1 MQIVRERGWGPDT
14 SYNGIDAFV
23 AKVNPTG
30 STLLYAGYI
39 GGASD
44 DAGYGI
50 AVDAGG
56 NAYLTGYTFSTEATF
71 PDLVGPDGTYNGGG
85 DAFVAK
91 VSGDGAEAAACTTPP
106 SGARRVQ
113 PGQPFSGTSAS
124 ETIVGTDGPD
134 TIRGGTGD
142 DTIYGC
148 GGDDRIEGE
157 AGDDA
162 LDGGIGT
169 DTCQGQADTDTA
181 TTCENTSTVP

>member
-1 MQIVRERGWGPDT
+1 VQIVRERGWGPDT

-134 TIRGGTGD
+134 TNNGGAGD
-142 DTIYGC
+142 DT
-148 GGDDRIEGE
+148 
-157 AGDDA
+157 
-162 LDGGIGT
+162 LDGGTGT
-169 DTCQGQADTDTA
+169 DTCQGQAGTDTDTN
-181 TTCENTSTVP
+181 CENTSTVP

>member
-1 MQIVRERGWGPDT
+1 VQIVRERGWGPDT

-134 TIRGGTGD
+134 TNNGGAGD
-142 DTIYGC
+142 DT
-148 GGDDRIEGE
+148 
-157 AGDDA
+157 
-162 LDGGIGT
+162 LDGGTGT